1 MWNIFF
7 WWLLLESQ
15 RKRTSELSVNIM
27 RATDFNSKGLNKHKV
42 DIHRLFNKLHG
53 FRDSVLMRQ
62 IFKQILFSSL
72 VRSLCWIPIIFCLYH
87 CKDPWIMTITLTSKN
102 SKEAEH
108 DRIEKAKAHG
118 QGVLVDD
125 SRDDEHGEH
134 GSCSEFPFWQ
144 LWGSGKETRGFGS
157 KCRGQAGSVGN
168 LCHWNYR
175 KSVKLLSTL
184 HHVTC
189 CCGNTGKPKCCC
201 LILFFFYLPYLLTQR
216 KSLYP

>member
-1 MWNIFF
+1 MFFHRCVRPLTRTWTNSKSMWNIFF

-72 VRSLCWIPIIFCLYH
+72 VRLLCWIPIIFCLYH

-108 DRIEKAKAHG
+108 DWIEKAKAHG

-144 LWGSGKETRGFGS
+144 LWRIRERNERVWIKVQGSGWFSGEF
-157 KCRGQAGSVGN
+157 V
-168 LCHWNYR
+168 
-175 KSVKLLSTL
+175 
-184 HHVTC
+184 
-189 CCGNTGKPKCCC
+189 
-201 LILFFFYLPYLLTQR
+201 
-216 KSLYP
+216 SLELQEEC